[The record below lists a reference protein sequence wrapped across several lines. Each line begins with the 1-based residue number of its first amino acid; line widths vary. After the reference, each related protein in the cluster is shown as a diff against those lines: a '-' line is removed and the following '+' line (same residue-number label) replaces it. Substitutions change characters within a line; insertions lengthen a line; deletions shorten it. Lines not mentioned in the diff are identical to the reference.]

1 MKKKIIITII
11 TTIILTILFVTSKN
25 LIYGTDTDYIADYMP
40 SPSLQIGNTTIPG
53 NSGNSDNFVIIAH
66 GTTMLRL
73 FWFIIFNI
81 IFSFFYTIILFKT
94 KIYKTK
100 KDIIYSFAVFILP
113 LIVCYSLIY
122 SQLGYTC

>member
-11 TTIILTILFVTSKN
+11 ATTIITLLFIIAKN

-40 SPSLQIGNTTIPG
+40 SLSIIPGTYHSSSSSDFASLAHSTTI
-53 NSGNSDNFVIIAH
+53 D
-66 GTTMLRL
+66 RL

-81 IFSFFYTIILFKT
+81 SFSILYTIILFKT
-94 KIYKTK
+94 KLYEKKADLIYTL
-100 KDIIYSFAVFILP
+100 IVFILP
-113 LIVCYSLIY
+113 LIICYALIY

>member
-11 TTIILTILFVTSKN
+11 ATTIITLLFIIAKN

-40 SPSLQIGNTTIPG
+40 SLSIIPGTYHSSSDFASLAHSTTI
-53 NSGNSDNFVIIAH
+53 H
-66 GTTMLRL
+66 RL

-81 IFSFFYTIILFKT
+81 SFSILYTIILFKT
-94 KIYKTK
+94 KLYETKTDLIYTL
-100 KDIIYSFAVFILP
+100 IVFILP
-113 LIVCYSLIY
+113 LIICYALIY